1 MLLPN
6 KLKNIFIFQN
16 FLAFVILDKELQACS
31 R

>member
-6 KLKNIFIFQN
+6 KLQNIFIFQN
-16 FLAFVILDKELQACS
+16 FLAFVILDKELQACG